1 MKINE
6 PFSKL
11 ETVDERNEYTQRMT
25 AAANIPRFNWTI
37 DEESGDITVMSEV
50 TQTFFD

>member
-1 MKINE
+1 
-6 PFSKL
+6 
-11 ETVDERNEYTQRMT
+11 MT